1 MVKCEN
7 DNLTN
12 NLLLDIKSALWF
24 NLNLIFIPLQIT
36 LTLFLIMKKIFI
48 LFAAFFSLSLVISCG
63 QKVSQSS
70 EFSEFEIKCNDGKVR
85 NGGIYLPAGIK
96 SKDVLP
102 VIYMADGLVFK
113 ECKFGRMIDSLIEIK
128 AISPVVVACSF
139 ENKKTV
145 PGYNIAFRN
154 AEYIEAL
161 AKNDNTLAEL
171 YENHFNFFVDEFIPY
186 IEKKAPVSK
195 SAADRI
201 FFGTSNSADF
211 GITLS
216 MRRQGLISEYWCYS
230 PVFSNISEYGL
241 LNSETSYRICW
252 GSKEEVGMDDY
263 FPNLLK
269 DIRKRG
275 GQIHSWV
282 YNGGHDREWWKYWF
296 SEELKR
302 RFPYND

>member
-1 MVKCEN
+1 
-7 DNLTN
+7 
-12 NLLLDIKSALWF
+12 
-24 NLNLIFIPLQIT
+24 
-36 LTLFLIMKKIFI
+36 MKKIFI
-48 LFAAFFSLSLVISCG
+48 LFATFFSVSLLISCG
-63 QKVSQSS
+63 HETSQSS
-70 EFSEFEIKCNDGKVR
+70 EFNEFEIKGKDGKIR
-85 NGGIYLPAGIK
+85 NGGIYIPAGVK
-96 SKDVLP
+96 SKDELP

-113 ECKFGRMIDSLIEIK
+113 DCKFGRMIDSLIEIK
-128 AISPVVVACSF
+128 AISPVVVACSY
-139 ENKKTV
+139 ENKKTIS
-145 PGYNIAFRN
+145 GYNIAYRN

-171 YENHFNFFVDEFIPY
+171 YENHFHFFVDEFIPY

-195 SAADRI
+195 SADNRI

-216 MRRQGLISEYWCYS
+216 MRKQGLMNEYWCFS
-230 PVFSNISEYGL
+230 PVFSSVSDYGL
-241 LNSETSYRICW
+241 LSSETSYRICW

-275 GQIHSWV
+275 GQVHSWV

-302 RFPYND
+302 RFPYNGQ